1 MTSKLTLSIDKTVVE
16 EAKKFAIE
24 NNTSLSK
31 LIENYLVRLTQDNDE
46 KTKHITPLVKS
57 LSGILKLDKL

>member
-1 MTSKLTLSIDKTVVE
+1 MTSKLTLSIDKIVVE
-16 EAKKFAIE
+16 EAKKFVIE
-24 NNTSLSK
+24 KNISLSK